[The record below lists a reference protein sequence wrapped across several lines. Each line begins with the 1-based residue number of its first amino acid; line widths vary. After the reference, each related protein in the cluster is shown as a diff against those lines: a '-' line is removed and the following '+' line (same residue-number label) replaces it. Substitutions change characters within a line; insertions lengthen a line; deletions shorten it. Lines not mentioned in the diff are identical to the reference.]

1 MPKAQGS
8 EQNLIAAACKP
19 TIQDL
24 LLVACEKIACNLAVE
39 IKRPMIDITQMNL
52 AEQLHIITAAS
63 QLRVRKIDLRDS
75 WWLSDHGLALLVLRK
90 QDQKPFALLATHTG
104 KYQIFDPENK
114 KLFPL
119 TPKIAETLENYA
131 YCFYRNFP
139 KTTLT
144 PLRLLSFSLFGL
156 NKELL
161 RALVFQ
167 TCTTLL
173 GLLIPILIGA
183 IFNYV
188 VPNSDFN
195 MLWQFIIILTISTF
209 VIANCRISQIIAL
222 TRLTLKANVTM
233 QSAIWDHLLKLPAW
247 FFKKFEVGDL
257 AIRVGAIDDI
267 RQILTG
273 DVLLVFLSGL
283 FSIIT
288 LLLMFIYDYK
298 LALGALFLA
307 LILAS
312 VNIVASLIRI
322 KYQRRLL
329 EQRGKV
335 ANFQIQFLTGIRK
348 LRVANR
354 ENKCFQ
360 LWSGLFDKQVKL
372 FTRAGLIGIRFGVF
386 QTVYAIIITIL
397 LFIMVIMRG
406 VSLSFGTFIA
416 FSAAFA
422 QFFIA
427 LNGLAGVV
435 ADMLQIIVLHE
446 RARPIIDA
454 HSEEAKLI
462 TDFDKLH
469 GKVELSQVEFHY
481 PDSEAK
487 LFKNLS
493 IKAPP
498 QKFTAIVG
506 SSGAGKSTIV
516 RLLLGFDYPQ
526 AGVTLYD
533 DHDIKSLNIH
543 IVRQQLGV
551 VMQDSA
557 ILPGTIYDNIA
568 GVKPI
573 SRDEAMEALRQ
584 AALAD
589 EVNAMPLGLDTTV
602 SEFGRTLSVGQK
614 QRLLIA
620 RALAIKPQ
628 VLILDEATSSLDNK
642 TQQEVMANIIKLPC
656 TKIVIA
662 HRFSTVINAD
672 LIYVIENGRISQS
685 GTYQE
690 LAAKPGPFKD
700 FMQRQQV

>member
-1 MPKAQGS
+1 MPKVQGS
-8 EQNLIAAACKP
+8 EQSLIAAACKVTRP
-19 TIQDL
+19 DL
-24 LLVACEKIACNLAVE
+24 LFVACEKIAHNFAIE
-39 IKRPMIDITQMNL
+39 IKQPIIDITQMNL
-52 AEQLHIITAAS
+52 AEQLHIITEAS

-75 WWLSDHGLALLVLRK
+75 WWLSDHGPALLVLRK
-90 QDQKPFALLATHTG
+90 QDQKPFVLLATNTG
-104 KYQIFDPENK
+104 KYQMFDPENK
-114 KLFPL
+114 KLFSL
-119 TPKIAETLENYA
+119 TPKIAKTLENYG
-131 YCFYRNFP
+131 YCFYRGFP

-144 PLRLLSFSLFGL
+144 PLRLLSFFLFGL
-156 NKELL
+156 NRDLL
-161 RALVFQ
+161 RALLFQ
-167 TCTTLL
+167 TCAALL

-195 MLWQFIIILTISTF
+195 MLWQFIIILTVSTF
-209 VIANCRISQIIAL
+209 IIANCRISQIIAL
-222 TRLTLKANVTM
+222 TRLTLKTNVTA
-233 QSAIWDHLLKLPAW
+233 QSAIWDRLLKLPVR
-247 FFKKFEVGDL
+247 FFRKFEVGDL
-257 AIRVGAIDDI
+257 AIRAGAIDDI
-267 RQILTG
+267 RQILTV
-273 DVLLVFLSGL
+273 DVLRIFLSGL

-307 LILAS
+307 LILVS
-312 VNIVASLIRI
+312 VNLVASLIRI

-335 ANFQIQFLTGIRK
+335 ANFQIQFLTGIKK

-354 ENKCFQ
+354 ENRCFQ

-372 FTRAGLIGIRFGVF
+372 FTQAGLIGIRFGVF
-386 QTVYAIIITIL
+386 QVVYAVIITIL
-397 LFIMVIMRG
+397 LFIMVMMSG
-406 VSLSFGTFIA
+406 TLLSFGTFIA

-435 ADMLQIIVLHE
+435 ADILQVVVLYE

-454 HSEEAKLI
+454 RSEEDKLI
-462 TDFDKLH
+462 TGFDKLR
-469 GKVELSQVEFHY
+469 GKIELSGVEFHY
-481 PDSEAK
+481 PSSEVK

-493 IKAPP
+493 MEVQP
-498 QKFTAIVG
+498 QKFNAIVG

-526 AGVTLYD
+526 HGVILYD

-573 SRDEAMEALRQ
+573 SRDEAMDALRQ

-589 EVNAMPLGLDTTV
+589 EVNAMPLGLDTIV

-672 LIYVIENGRISQS
+672 FIYVIENGRISQS

-700 FMQRQQV
+700 FMQRQ